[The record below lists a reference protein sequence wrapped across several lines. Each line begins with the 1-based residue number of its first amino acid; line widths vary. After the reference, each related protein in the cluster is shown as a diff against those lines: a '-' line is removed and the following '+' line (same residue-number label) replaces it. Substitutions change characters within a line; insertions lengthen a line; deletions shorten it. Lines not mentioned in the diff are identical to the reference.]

1 MKPFEGHAYHGALR
15 KKERE
20 KAHANKPPVKPAAP
34 PALDLKTIKGLPVEV
49 LGTNT

>member
-1 MKPFEGHAYHGALR
+1 MKPFEGHAYYGALR

-20 KAHANKPPVKPAAP
+20 QMPPPKPPVKPAAP